1 MVASRRLQIVTSN
14 FVHELATRSISL
26 VVAYCPPGPQVGVAR
41 RGTFDPTGAMR
52 RPYVSKQ
59 TLAKDGGSARDGD
72 DNKTDRRLDKDE
84 DPDHAVC
91 RAMRFARRFVN
102 VVQFTEA

>member
-1 MVASRRLQIVTSN
+1 M
-14 FVHELATRSISL
+14 
-26 VVAYCPPGPQVGVAR
+26 GVAR

-59 TLAKDGGSARDGD
+59 TLAKDGAVRGD